1 MRKMERR
8 VRQLASGIRYR
19 ERAIAAFAVAAAAMI
34 AAGLFVAGRGSIFL
48 PSPPLFVI
56 SSGPVTGILSS
67 HLSAAGLTP
76 AETAG
81 VSAVLRK
88 KLNLRRL
95 SPSDEYGVVLS
106 TSGALVNAY
115 VLKGLSRYVVLPAES
130 GYSLEI
136 SSLSV
141 TVETLRLKGS
151 ISSSLWESMS
161 ASGVPAET
169 ILDFADIFS
178 WSVDFLTEV
187 REGDAYEV
195 VYEQRTAENGR
206 SAGRRILAGV
216 YDGKEAGRKLAFRHG
231 DGYYDEKGESL
242 RSLFLRAPLQYRR
255 ISSYFTHARRHPVL
269 KIVRPHLGIDYAAP
283 TGTPVSSVA
292 DGVVTF
298 VGWKG
303 GYGRYVEVKHSLGYV
318 TTYGHLSR
326 YAKGL
331 KRGKRVKQGDLIAYV
346 GSSGLSTG
354 PHLDFRVKANGRYV
368 NFLTIKHRSGGGPPV
383 RDKKAFLAEARR
395 LMPEAF
401 GD

>member
-1 MRKMERR
+1 MKGLKRR
-8 VRQLASGIRYR
+8 ARQLTAGAAYR

-34 AAGLFVAGRGSIFL
+34 VVGLFIAGRGSMFR

-56 SSGPVTGILSS
+56 SSGTVTGMLSS
-67 HLSAAGLTP
+67 HFSAAGLSP

-81 VSAVLRK
+81 VSAALRK

-106 TSGALVNAY
+106 TSGALINAY
-115 VLKGLSRYVVLPAES
+115 VLKGISRYLVRPAES

-136 SSLSV
+136 SSLAV
-141 TVETLRLKGS
+141 TEETLRVKGS
-151 ISSSLWESMS
+151 ISSSLWESMT

-187 REGDAYEV
+187 REGDAYEL
-195 VYEQRTAENGR
+195 VYEQRTAENGH

-216 YDGKEAGRKLAFRHG
+216 YDGKETGRKLAFRHG

-255 ISSYFTHARRHPVL
+255 ISSYFSRARRHPIL

-303 GYGRYVEVKHSLGYV
+303 GFGRYVEVRHSLGYV

-326 YAKGL
+326 YARGL
-331 KRGKRVKQGDLIAYV
+331 RRGRRVKQGDVIAYV
-346 GSSGLSTG
+346 GSSGLSSG
-354 PHLDFRVKANGRYV
+354 PHLDFRVKASGRYV
-368 NFLTIKHRSGGGPPV
+368 NFLAIKHRSGGGPPV

-401 GD
+401 GN

>member
-1 MRKMERR
+1 MRPLRR
-8 VRQLASGIRYR
+8 RPGRQSASAAVRG
-19 ERAIAAFAVAAAAMI
+19 RAAAVFVVVPGVMIVAA
-34 AAGLFVAGRGSIFL
+34 LFLAGRGAIFR

-56 SSGPVTGILSS
+56 SSGPVTGMLSS
-67 HLSAAGLTP
+67 HLSAAGLPP

-81 VSAVLRK
+81 ISAALRK

-115 VLKGLSRYVVLPAES
+115 VLKGLSRYVVRPS
-130 GYSLEI
+130 GKGYELDV

-141 TVETLRLKGS
+141 TEETLRVKGS

-161 ASGVPAET
+161 ASGVPDGT

-187 REGDAYEV
+187 REGDSYEL

-216 YDGKEAGRKLAFRHG
+216 YDGKETGRKLAFRHG

-255 ISSYFTHARRHPVL
+255 ISSYFSKARRHPIL

-283 TGTPVSSVA
+283 AGTPVSSVA
-292 DGVVTF
+292 DGTVTF

-303 GYGRYVEVKHSLGYV
+303 GYGRYVEVRHALGYV

-326 YAKGL
+326 YARGL
-331 KRGKRVKQGDLIAYV
+331 KRGKRVKQGDVIAYV
-346 GSSGLSTG
+346 GSSGLSSG
-354 PHLDFRVKANGRYV
+354 PHLDFRVRADGRYV
-368 NFLTIKHRSGGGPPV
+368 NFLTIRHRSSGGPPV
-383 RDKKAFLAEARR
+383 KDKEAFLAAARS
-395 LMPEAF
+395 LLPEAF
-401 GD
+401 GN

>member
-1 MRKMERR
+1 MRRTAARAARGERT
-8 VRQLASGIRYR
+8 A
-19 ERAIAAFAVAAAAMI
+19 AAFAVAAAAVVL
-34 AAGLFVAGRGSIFL
+34 AGLFIAGRGSIFR

-56 SSGPVTGILSS
+56 SSGPVTGMLSS
-67 HLSAAGLTP
+67 HLSAAGLPP

-81 VSAVLRK
+81 ISAALRK

-115 VLKGLSRYVVLPAES
+115 VLKGLSRYVVRPAGK
-130 GYSLEI
+130 GYELAV

-141 TVETLRLKGS
+141 TEETLRVKGS
-151 ISSSLWESMS
+151 ISSSLWESMN
-161 ASGVPAET
+161 ASGVPDGT

-187 REGDAYEV
+187 REGDSYEL

-216 YDGKEAGRKLAFRHG
+216 YDGQETGRKFAFRHG

-255 ISSYFTHARRHPVL
+255 ISSYFSKARRHPIL

-283 TGTPVSSVA
+283 AGTPVSSVA
-292 DGVVTF
+292 DGTVTF

-303 GYGRYVEVKHSLGYV
+303 GYGRYVEVRHALGYV

-326 YAKGL
+326 YARGL
-331 KRGKRVKQGDLIAYV
+331 KRGKRVKQGDVIAYV
-346 GSSGLSTG
+346 GSSGLSSG
-354 PHLDFRVKANGRYV
+354 PHLDFRVRANGSYV
-368 NFLTIKHRSGGGPPV
+368 NFLAIKHRSGGGPPV
-383 RDKKAFLAEARR
+383 RDKSAFLAAARV
-395 LMPEAF
+395 LLPEAF
-401 GD
+401 GN

>member
-1 MRKMERR
+1 MFVVVPGVM
-8 VRQLASGIRYR
+8 I
-19 ERAIAAFAVAAAAMI
+19 VAA
-34 AAGLFVAGRGSIFL
+34 LFLAGRGAIFR

-56 SSGPVTGILSS
+56 SSGPVTGMLSS
-67 HLSAAGLTP
+67 HLSAAGLPP

-81 VSAVLRK
+81 ISAALRK

-115 VLKGLSRYVVLPAES
+115 VLKGLSRYVVRPS
-130 GYSLEI
+130 GKGYELDV

-141 TVETLRLKGS
+141 TEETLRVKGS

-161 ASGVPAET
+161 ASGVPDGT

-187 REGDAYEV
+187 REGDSYEL

-216 YDGKEAGRKLAFRHG
+216 YDGKETGRKLAFRHG

-255 ISSYFTHARRHPVL
+255 ISSYFSKARRHPIL

-283 TGTPVSSVA
+283 AGTPVSSVA
-292 DGVVTF
+292 DGTVTF

-303 GYGRYVEVKHSLGYV
+303 GYGRYVEVRHALGYV

-326 YAKGL
+326 YARGL
-331 KRGKRVKQGDLIAYV
+331 KRGKRVKQGDVIAYV
-346 GSSGLSTG
+346 GSSGLSSG
-354 PHLDFRVKANGRYV
+354 PHLDFRVRADGRYV
-368 NFLTIKHRSGGGPPV
+368 NFLTIRHRSSGGPPV
-383 RDKKAFLAEARR
+383 KDKEAFLAAARS
-395 LMPEAF
+395 LLPEAF
-401 GD
+401 GN

>member
-1 MRKMERR
+1 MRRIRKNIRR
-8 VRQLASGIRYR
+8 ITARTAYR
-19 ERAIAAFAVAAAAMI
+19 ERAVALFAIAAAAMI
-34 AAGLFVAGRGSIFL
+34 VVGLFLAGRGSIFL
-48 PSPPLFVI
+48 PSPPLFIV
-56 SSGPVTGILSS
+56 SSGPVSGMLSS
-67 HLSAAGLTP
+67 HLSAAGLSA

-81 VSAVLRK
+81 VSAALRK

-106 TSGALVNAY
+106 TSGVLVNAY
-115 VLKGLSRYVVLPAES
+115 VLKGISRYLVRPSEK

-141 TVETLRLKGS
+141 TEETLRVKGS
-151 ISSSLWESMS
+151 ISSSLWESMT

-178 WSVDFLTEV
+178 WSIDFLTEV
-187 REGDAYEV
+187 RNGDTYEL

-206 SAGRRILAGV
+206 SAGRRILAGI
-216 YDGKEAGRKLAFRHG
+216 YDGQGTGRKRAFRYG

-255 ISSYFTHARRHPVL
+255 ISSYFTRARRHPVL

-298 VGWKG
+298 AGWKG
-303 GYGRYVEVKHSLGYV
+303 GFGRYVEVRHSHGYV
-318 TTYGHLSR
+318 TTYGHLYR
-326 YAKGL
+326 YARGL
-331 KRGKRVKQGDLIAYV
+331 RRGKRVKQGDVIAYV

-368 NFLTIKHRSGGGPPV
+368 NFLTIKHRSSGGPPV
-383 RDKKAFLAEARR
+383 KDKRAFLAEARK
-395 LMPEAF
+395 LLPSEF
-401 GD
+401 D

>member
-1 MRKMERR
+1 VFVVVPGVM
-8 VRQLASGIRYR
+8 I
-19 ERAIAAFAVAAAAMI
+19 VAA
-34 AAGLFVAGRGSIFL
+34 LFLAGRGAIFR

-56 SSGPVTGILSS
+56 SSGPVTGMLSS
-67 HLSAAGLTP
+67 HLSAAGLPP

-81 VSAVLRK
+81 ISAALRK

-115 VLKGLSRYVVLPAES
+115 VLKGLSRYVVRPS
-130 GYSLEI
+130 GKGYELDV

-141 TVETLRLKGS
+141 TEETLRVKGS

-161 ASGVPAET
+161 ASGVPDGT

-187 REGDAYEV
+187 REGDSYEL

-216 YDGKEAGRKLAFRHG
+216 YDGKETGRKLAFRHG

-255 ISSYFTHARRHPVL
+255 ISSYFSKARRHPIL

-283 TGTPVSSVA
+283 AGTPVSSVA
-292 DGVVTF
+292 DGTVTF

-303 GYGRYVEVKHSLGYV
+303 GYGRYVEVRHALGYV

-326 YAKGL
+326 YARGL
-331 KRGKRVKQGDLIAYV
+331 KRGKRVKQGDVIAYV
-346 GSSGLSTG
+346 GSSGLSSG
-354 PHLDFRVKANGRYV
+354 PHLDFRVRADGRYV
-368 NFLTIKHRSGGGPPV
+368 NFLTIRHRSSGGPPV
-383 RDKKAFLAEARR
+383 KDKEAFLAAARS
-395 LMPEAF
+395 LLPEAF
-401 GD
+401 GN